1 MTYKDV
7 YKKFM
12 IEYDKADISSSYPSL
27 TIYEVATLLDKAM
40 LALIAQKVTGNNP
53 RRQSLDLDMKGVAD
67 LRQITGTVSC
77 GAEFS
82 RGNYENEFVININDD
97 ITPVLYI
104 LSVGL
109 YMRKQLTNLVS
120 DYREEPVQIIP
131 QIYSDKFKKTLTND
145 PWIKHPVCYIDD
157 STHIHVFIGDNMTES
172 YFDNNRVYLH
182 VIIRPDLFTDFLI
195 TKDGTEDKSETEF
208 PLSDT
213 MCEELINL
221 AIIFACRT
229 VGDPRISTEMQTKS
243 LES

>member
-53 RRQSLDLDMKGVAD
+53 RRQTLDLDMKGVAD
-67 LRQITGTVSC
+67 LQTLIQRKEAPNFNKNNDYSNKYSC
-77 GAEFS
+77 
-82 RGNYENEFVININDD
+82 D
-97 ITPVLYI
+97 ITDTGDILYI
-104 LSVGL
+104 THIYLEV
-109 YMRKQLTNLVS
+109 YVKPNDLTR
-120 DYREEPVQIIP
+120 YRLEEVHIIP
-131 QIYSDKFKKTLTND
+131 QMYSYKFEESSTNK
-145 PWIKHPVCYIDD
+145 PWIKHPVCYIAND
-157 STHIHVFIGDNMTES
+157 TINMFIGEDMENIVS
-172 YFDNNRVYLH
+172 NHVYIDYIML
-182 VIIRPDLFTDFLI
+182 PDLFVDKLFE
-195 TKDGTEDKSETEF
+195 TEDTTF
-208 PLSDT
+208 ILSDT

>member
-53 RRQSLDLDMKGVAD
+53 RRQTLDLDMKGVAD
-67 LRQITGTVSC
+67 LQSLIHRKEAHNFNKDNNYSNKYSCDIIDTG
-77 GAEFS
+77 
-82 RGNYENEFVININDD
+82 D
-97 ITPVLYI
+97 ILYI
-104 LSVGL
+104 THIYLEVCV
-109 YMRKQLTNLVS
+109 KPNDLTR
-120 DYREEPVQIIP
+120 YRLEEVHIIP
-131 QIYSDKFKKTLTND
+131 QMYSYKFEESSTNK
-145 PWIKHPVCYIDD
+145 PWIKHPVCYIADN
-157 STHIHVFIGDNMTES
+157 TINMFIGKDMENIVS
-172 YFDNNRVYLH
+172 NHVY
-182 VIIRPDLFTDFLI
+182 IDYIMRPDLFV
-195 TKDGTEDKSETEF
+195 DKLFETGDTTF
-208 PLSDT
+208 ILSDT

>member
-40 LALIAQKVTGNNP
+40 LALITQKVTGNNP
-53 RRQSLDLDMKGVAD
+53 RRQTLDLDMKGVAD
-67 LRQITGTVSC
+67 LQTLIQRKEAPNFNKDNNGSNKYFC
-77 GAEFS
+77 
-82 RGNYENEFVININDD
+82 NIVDTED
-97 ITPVLYI
+97 ILYI
-104 LSVGL
+104 THVYLEV
-109 YMRKQLTNLVS
+109 LVKPNNFTQ
-120 DYREEPVQIIP
+120 RRLEEVHIIP
-131 QIYSDKFKKTLTND
+131 QMYSYKFEENSTNK
-145 PWIKHPVCYIDD
+145 PWIKHPVCYIAGD
-157 STHIHVFIGDNMTES
+157 TINMFIGKDMQNIVGT
-172 YFDNNRVYLH
+172 YVY
-182 VIIRPDLFTDFLI
+182 IDYIMRPDLFV
-195 TKDGTEDKSETEF
+195 DKLFETGDTTF
-208 PLSDT
+208 ILSDT

>member
-53 RRQSLDLDMKGVAD
+53 RKQVLDLDMKGVAD
-67 LRQITGTVSC
+67 LQTLIYRKEIYNFNKDNSYSNKYLC
-77 GAEFS
+77 
-82 RGNYENEFVININDD
+82 D
-97 ITPVLYI
+97 ITNGEDILYI
-104 LSVGL
+104 THVYLQM
-109 YMRKQLTNLVS
+109 YIKPNDTTNKRL
-120 DYREEPVQIIP
+120 EEIHIIP
-131 QIYSDKFKKTLTND
+131 QMYSYKFEESSTNK
-145 PWIKHPVCYIDD
+145 PWIKHPVCYIAGD
-157 STHIHVFIGDNMTES
+157 TINIFIGEDMENMVS
-172 YFDNNRVYLH
+172 NHVYIDYIKRPYYFSDILMRDKLEDEN
-182 VIIRPDLFTDFLI
+182 IRN
-195 TKDGTEDKSETEF
+195 F

>member
-53 RRQSLDLDMKGVAD
+53 RRQTLDLDMKGVAD
-67 LRQITGTVSC
+67 LQTLIQRKEADNFNKYDYCSNKYFCNIID
-77 GAEFS
+77 AE
-82 RGNYENEFVININDD
+82 D
-97 ITPVLYI
+97 ILYI
-104 LSVGL
+104 THVYLEV
-109 YMRKQLTNLVS
+109 YVKNDLTRSRL
-120 DYREEPVQIIP
+120 EEVHIIP
-131 QIYSDKFKKTLTND
+131 QMYSYKFEESSTNK
-145 PWIKHPVCYIDD
+145 PWIKHPVCYIAGD
-157 STHIHVFIGDNMTES
+157 TINMFIGEDSENVISNNVYIDYIMRPDYFSDILMTE
-172 YFDNNRVYLH
+172 DV
-182 VIIRPDLFTDFLI
+182 
-195 TKDGTEDKSETEF
+195 SEEYPF

>member
-53 RRQSLDLDMKGVAD
+53 RRQTLDLDMKGVAD
-67 LRQITGTVSC
+67 LQALIQRKEVPI
-77 GAEFS
+77 F
-82 RGNYENEFVININDD
+82 NKDNDYSNKYLCEIIDTED
-97 ITPVLYI
+97 ILYI
-104 LSVGL
+104 THVYLEVYVKPNGL
-109 YMRKQLTNLVS
+109 RR
-120 DYREEPVQIIP
+120 YRLEEVHIIP
-131 QIYSDKFKKTLTND
+131 QMYSYKFEESSTNK
-145 PWIKHPVCYIDD
+145 PWIKHPVCYIADD
-157 STHIHVFIGDNMTES
+157 TINMFIGKDMENIVS
-172 YFDNNRVYLH
+172 NHVYIDY
-182 VIIRPDLFTDFLI
+182 IIRPDLFV
-195 TKDGTEDKSETEF
+195 DKLFETGDTTF
-208 PLSDT
+208 ILSDT

>member
-53 RRQSLDLDMKGVAD
+53 RRQTLDLDMKGVSDLQTLIRRKEATNFNKDNDYSNKYSCDIIDTGDILYITHIYLEVYVKPND
-67 LRQITGTVSC
+67 LR
-77 GAEFS
+77 
-82 RGNYENEFVININDD
+82 
-97 ITPVLYI
+97 
-104 LSVGL
+104 
-109 YMRKQLTNLVS
+109 
-120 DYREEPVQIIP
+120 YRRLEEVHIIP
-131 QIYSDKFKKTLTND
+131 QMYSYKFEESSTNK
-145 PWIKHPVCYIDD
+145 PWIKHPVCYIADN
-157 STHIHVFIGDNMTES
+157 TINMFIGKDMENIVS
-172 YFDNNRVYLH
+172 NNVY
-182 VIIRPDLFTDFLI
+182 IDYIMRPDLFV
-195 TKDGTEDKSETEF
+195 DKLFETGDTTF
-208 PLSDT
+208 ILSDT

>member
-53 RRQSLDLDMKGVAD
+53 RRQTLDLDMKGVAD
-67 LRQITGTVSC
+67 LQPLIRNIDMSGQHPVEHSSNYKNEIIYDIPISDNIT
-77 GAEFS
+77 E
-82 RGNYENEFVININDD
+82 I
-97 ITPVLYI
+97 LYI
-104 LSVGL
+104 LSV
-109 YMRKQLTNLVS
+109 NLNIRDS
-120 DYREEPVQIIP
+120 SYQGATYHTEYAQIIP
-131 QIYSDKFKKTLTND
+131 KMYSDKFKETETNI
-145 PWIKHPVCYIDD
+145 PWIKHPVCYIADNK
-157 STHIHVFIGDNMTES
+157 IHLFLGNNMK
-172 YFDNNRVYLH
+172 DR
-182 VIIRPDLFTDFLI
+182 FTDFKSIDVIMSPLLF
-195 TKDGTEDKSETEF
+195 TTTLMTEDVSKQQF

>member
-53 RRQSLDLDMKGVAD
+53 RRQTLDLDMKGVAD
-67 LRQITGTVSC
+67 LQTLIRRKEAYNFNKDNDYLNKYSCDIIDTG
-77 GAEFS
+77 
-82 RGNYENEFVININDD
+82 D
-97 ITPVLYI
+97 ILYI
-104 LSVGL
+104 THIYLEVCV
-109 YMRKQLTNLVS
+109 KPNDLTR
-120 DYREEPVQIIP
+120 YRLEEVHIIP
-131 QIYSDKFKKTLTND
+131 QMYSYKFEESSTNK
-145 PWIKHPVCYIDD
+145 PWIKHPVCYIADD
-157 STHIHVFIGDNMTES
+157 TINMFIGKDIENIVS
-172 YFDNNRVYLH
+172 NHVY
-182 VIIRPDLFTDFLI
+182 IDYIMRPDLFV
-195 TKDGTEDKSETEF
+195 DKLFETGDTTF
-208 PLSDT
+208 ILSDT

>member
-53 RRQSLDLDMKGVAD
+53 RRQALDLDMKGVAD
-67 LRQITGTVSC
+67 LQTLIQRKEANNFNKDDYYSNKYFCNIID
-77 GAEFS
+77 AE
-82 RGNYENEFVININDD
+82 D
-97 ITPVLYI
+97 ILYI
-104 LSVGL
+104 THVYLEV
-109 YMRKQLTNLVS
+109 YVKPHDLTRSRL
-120 DYREEPVQIIP
+120 EEVHIIP
-131 QIYSDKFKKTLTND
+131 QMYSYKFEESSTNE
-145 PWIKHPVCYIDD
+145 PWIKHPVCYIADD
-157 STHIHVFIGDNMTES
+157 TINMFIGKDMENMIS
-172 YFDNNRVYLH
+172 NHVY
-182 VIIRPDLFTDFLI
+182 IDYIMRPDYFSDILMI
-195 TKDGTEDKSETEF
+195 EDVSEEHPF

>member
-53 RRQSLDLDMKGVAD
+53 RRQALDLDMKGVAD
-67 LRQITGTVSC
+67 LRQITETLSC
-77 GAEFS
+77 HVEFS
-82 RGNYENEFVININDD
+82 IGNYENELVIKINDD
-97 ITPVLYI
+97 TTPILYI

-109 YMRKQLTNLVS
+109 YMRTNVTNPTS
-120 DYREEPVQIIP
+120 SYREEPVQIIP
-131 QIYSDKFKKTLTND
+131 QTYSDKFKKTLTNN

-157 STHIHVFIGDNMTES
+157 STRIHVFIGDNMNES
-172 YFDNNRVYLH
+172 YFGKDKVYLH
-182 VIIRPDLFTDFLI
+182 VIIRPDLFTDFLM
-195 TKDGTEDKSETEF
+195 KENESETEF